1 MNEVL
6 ETEKYIVVKSVL
18 SEEILELA
26 KNYYTIKF
34 LIQKDFEYGLG
45 NYVSDVPD
53 IVQPFSVRDYSDAF
67 TESLLIQM
75 LPKVRKIAD
84 IETLEPTYSYVRFY
98 ETGQWLAEHT
108 DRPSCQYSIT
118 LPMMAYDETP
128 WTIYVD
134 KKPVDLSLGDMVIY
148 KGCEARH
155 SREPF
160 EGKYQVQAHLHYV
173 DGAHPAFEHYV
184 NDGRPSLGMK
194 KEQLNA

>member
-6 ETEKYIVVKSVL
+6 ENEKYIVVRDVV

-26 KNYYTIKF
+26 KNYYAIKF
-34 LIQKDFEYGLG
+34 MIQKDFDYVLG

-53 IVQPFSVRDYSDAF
+53 VVQPFSVRDYSDAF
-67 TESLLIQM
+67 TESLLIHM
-75 LPKVRKIAD
+75 LPKIREVTD
-84 IETLEPTYSYVRFY
+84 IETLEPSYSYVRFY
-98 ETGQWLAEHT
+98 ETGQWLGEHT

-128 WTIYVD
+128 WIIYVD

-148 KGCEARH
+148 KGCEATH

-173 DGAHPAFEHYV
+173 DGGHLRLSNMCLMVVHRWA
-184 NDGRPSLGMK
+184 
-194 KEQLNA
+194 